1 LDVEAY
7 KNGSIVVNGTA
18 AESVDV
24 FAANGT
30 STLST
35 LPSQAESLSS
45 RAELSGVVHI
55 VPSLLL
61 PENFTLLN
69 SNEKVLL
76 SLNATRFVSLLRSA
90 NLSSTYVGE
99 PGKNKDDAWTI
110 LAPTDEVLDM
120 MDRWGHGAPLP
131 DWSMGALASS
141 SFFED
146 VSPLAALLQYHIIP
160 GRLMPADLKDGLLVG
175 TELRTSSLNGARQ
188 RLPVELSDRIDRSN
202 WEVGN
207 GEIRFG
213 GATVLGK
220 PVRSGKSVIYLVSSL
235 LSPPDDVLQTAV
247 SDLQL
252 STFIAAVYAAD
263 LDKAVKK
270 NPATTYLMPRNRA
283 FGSLGL
289 AMKYLLLP
297 EGKDELRKVVKYHAV
312 DEIVYSED
320 LETGKQVF
328 TTLEGGEIVLR
339 KTGGKNS
346 STFVQSPNKWEGHDS
361 GEQLPSNGELRPAK
375 MSHFDAL
382 TSTGVIHTID
392 AVILPSDV
400 FISIGKLIRGS
411 KQSTMMDLMARA
423 GLSWILEG
431 RQPSANEVERA
442 YLQGVV
448 RTWDNETD
456 QPDIDSLAMPS
467 YTVLCPSDKA
477 FSRLNLTHYLNDQEA
492 LLNLLKLHIIPTQ
505 PSTPRT
511 ANSKI
516 PASPPSDGA
525 PLSLEDDLV
534 YSTLL
539 SSSSK
544 YGDVAFRA
552 TGDNSFLVGIRNA
565 RSSAGNDAARLGAT
579 GRGSVR
585 WRKNKGDQGVSV
597 SKGGKG
603 KDKAKD
609 DDAHDGY
616 EELWRGGMTLGG
628 GVVMLDSV
636 LVPYEP
642 SWFSRCVRRTRVSRT
657 HDSRHVSSGG
667 PCHSM
672 SFARPPM
679 LMPRDPY

>member
-1 LDVEAY
+1 
-7 KNGSIVVNGTA
+7 
-18 AESVDV
+18 
-24 FAANGT
+24 
-30 STLST
+30 
-35 LPSQAESLSS
+35 
-45 RAELSGVVHI
+45 
-55 VPSLLL
+55 
-61 PENFTLLN
+61 
-69 SNEKVLL
+69 
-76 SLNATRFVSLLRSA
+76 
-90 NLSSTYVGE
+90 
-99 PGKNKDDAWTI
+99 
-110 LAPTDEVLDM
+110 
-120 MDRWGHGAPLP
+120 
-131 DWSMGALASS
+131 
-141 SFFED
+141 
-146 VSPLAALLQYHIIP
+146 
-160 GRLMPADLKDGLLVG
+160 
-175 TELRTSSLNGARQ
+175 
-188 RLPVELSDRIDRSN
+188 
-202 WEVGN
+202 
-207 GEIRFG
+207 
-213 GATVLGK
+213 
-220 PVRSGKSVIYLVSSL
+220 
-235 LSPPDDVLQTAV
+235 
-247 SDLQL
+247 
-252 STFIAAVYAAD
+252 
-263 LDKAVKK
+263 
-270 NPATTYLMPRNRA
+270 
-283 FGSLGL
+283 
-289 AMKYLLLP
+289 
-297 EGKDELRKVVKYHAV
+297 
-312 DEIVYSED
+312 
-320 LETGKQVF
+320 
-328 TTLEGGEIVLR
+328 
-339 KTGGKNS
+339 
-346 STFVQSPNKWEGHDS
+346 
-361 GEQLPSNGELRPAK
+361 
-375 MSHFDAL
+375 
-382 TSTGVIHTID
+382 
-392 AVILPSDV
+392 
-400 FISIGKLIRGS
+400 
-411 KQSTMMDLMARA
+411 
-423 GLSWILEG
+423 
-431 RQPSANEVERA
+431 
-442 YLQGVV
+442 
-448 RTWDNETD
+448 
-456 QPDIDSLAMPS
+456 
-467 YTVLCPSDKA
+467 VLCPSDKA